1 MSYMK
6 QYLLPLSFFFKSNL
20 HVSDPQTNF
29 DTKTMQVNTKCM
41 FN

>member
-6 QYLLPLSFFFKSNL
+6 TVFAPFVVFFKSNL